1 MQLKEFGVSLGDLIH
16 EFNFEV
22 VYGPEG
28 FEKTEITKDDVNR
41 PGLQLA
47 GFFDY
52 FDPNRIQIMGKVESS
67 YVEGLSSEERRSR
80 FDRLFETGIPVL
92 LLSRNIDVF
101 PECLAAA
108 QEHGVPILRTNEF
121 TSTIMSAIIASLKV
135 NLAPRVTLHG
145 VLIEIYGEGVLL
157 LGDSGVGKSE
167 TAIELVKRGH
177 RLIADDAV
185 EIRHIGTRLVG
196 SAPELIRHYIE
207 LRGIGVVD
215 IQQLFG
221 MSAVREDQD
230 INLVVNLE
238 QWNDQVFYDR
248 LGTNEEFT
256 TILDMKIPAI
266 TIPIKPGR
274 NLAIIVEVAAMN
286 NRHKRMGYNAAQ
298 EFAKQL
304 DAHFEQMMLS
314 SQLDAADDYDEY
326 ESLSGEEEE

>member
-185 EIRHIGTRLVG
+185 EIKRVSDKTLVG
-196 SAPELIRHYIE
+196 TAPEVIRYFIE
-207 LRGIGVVD
+207 LRGIGIVD
-215 IQQLFG
+215 VRRIFG
-221 MSAVREDQD
+221 IGAIKMTEKVELV
-230 INLVVNLE
+230 INLE
-238 QWNDQVFYDR
+238 PWEDGKQYDR
-248 LGTNEEFT
+248 LGMDSQT
-256 TILDMKIPAI
+256 TSILDIAVPSL
-266 TIPIKPGR
+266 TIPVKPGR
-274 NLAIIVEVAAMN
+274 NLAVIIEVAAMN
-286 NRHKRMGYNAAQ
+286 DRQKKMGFNAAKELQ
-298 EFAKQL
+298 ERMLKQ
-304 DAHFEQMMLS
+304 
-314 SQLDAADDYDEY
+314 Y
-326 ESLSGEEEE
+326 GN